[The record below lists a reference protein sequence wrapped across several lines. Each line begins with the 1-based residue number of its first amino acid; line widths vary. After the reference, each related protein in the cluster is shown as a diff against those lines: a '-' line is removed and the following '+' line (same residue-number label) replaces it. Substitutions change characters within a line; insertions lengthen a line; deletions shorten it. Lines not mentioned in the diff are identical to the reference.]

1 MAVYGSATKSM
12 TTAMKGF
19 LVFCVLATVCVEGTI
34 AQQKLIHYL
43 SGTDKD
49 HTVEW
54 DFFVTKGHNSGKW
67 MKIPVPSNWE
77 LQGFGN
83 YNYGQDENKSDE
95 QGLYKYSFT
104 ADPVWKGK
112 RIFIV
117 FEGVMTDADVRINGR
132 SAGPIHQGGYYRFK
146 YDVTR
151 LIRFNRENLLEVTV
165 SKASSNPSVN
175 RAERDGDYWA
185 LGGIFRPVYLEIVPN
200 VFIDRVAIDARAD
213 GSFHMEVY
221 GVNMTSRHKV
231 TARISDLQG
240 NPLGSAFS
248 TTGSSESTLVLSNKF
263 TNPAL
268 WNPES
273 PNLYE
278 VEVSVEGPQGRI
290 YSMKRRFGFR
300 TVDVKA
306 GDGIYVNG
314 RRVILKGVNRHSFWP
329 ESGRTLSRQVH
340 LNDIALIRDMN
351 MNAVRMSHYP
361 PDSEFLDLC
370 DSLGLFVLDE
380 LGGWQAAYDTEV
392 GEKLVREL
400 VIRDVNHPCIILWN
414 NGNERGWNTDLD
426 DDFAKYDP
434 QQRVVLHPIQRFN
447 GFDTRHYPEYE
458 YVVNSALYEHEI
470 YLPTEFMHGL
480 HDGGH
485 AAGLED
491 FWELM
496 LRHPSCAGGF
506 LWSLVDEGLYRT
518 DKGGVLD
525 VNGNKAP
532 DGIVGPH
539 REKEASYFAVKEIWS
554 PVYIAMKRIPVSF
567 DGAIPVENRYIY
579 TNLDACTFSWKLVSF
594 PQPSDRDAHNNWR
607 TDALGSAAPLSLS
620 PGERGT
626 LKLDLPRTW
635 ENSDALFLTA
645 RGPDGG
651 EVCTWSWPIRSA
663 AEMARD
669 PVSTE
674 NDGPIQVAR
683 DGSMLIVK
691 QGAVQF
697 RFDTLTGS
705 LSRVTL
711 KGAEV
716 SLSGPELAGQENR
729 LREFK
734 HYANGNSYVVE
745 PVFEGEGGFAVKW
758 TFTPGRPVRLQYQ
771 YLYRDAA
778 DFMGIVF
785 DYPEENLAAVTWL
798 GRGPYRVWK
807 NRLRG
812 QQFGVWRKEYNST
825 ITGES
830 WDYPEFKGYHA
841 DLYWARFETR
851 DIPFTIYTSTPGI
864 FLQLLRPDRPAGA
877 DNDNTHP
884 PFPEESIGFLHAISP
899 IGTKFQKAEVMG
911 PSGGKNI
918 MLNNTPFRG
927 ELWIDFWQ

>member
-1 MAVYGSATKSM
+1 MAIHSFTEKGMTSVKSV
-12 TTAMKGF
+12 
-19 LVFCVLATVCVEGTI
+19 LVLFVLSVACIGRTY

-49 HTVEW
+49 HTVNW
-54 DFFVTKGHNSGKW
+54 DFLVTKGNNSGKW
-67 MKIPVPSNWE
+67 TKIPVPSNWE

-95 QGLYKYSFT
+95 QGLYKYSFA
-104 ADPVWKGK
+104 ADEVWKGK

-185 LGGIFRPVYLEIVPN
+185 LGGIFRPVYLEIVPRI
-200 VFIDRVAIDARAD
+200 FIDRVAIDARAD
-213 GSFHMEVY
+213 GSFRMEVY
-221 GVNMTSRHKV
+221 GVNITGKHKV
-231 TARISDLQG
+231 TARISDLNG
-240 NPLGSAFS
+240 NPLGSEFS

-263 TNPAL
+263 ANPAL

-278 VEVSVEGPQGRI
+278 VEVSVVGPQGHT
-290 YSMKRRFGFR
+290 YSMKQRFGFR
-300 TVDVKA
+300 TVEVKA

-314 RRVILKGVNRHSFWP
+314 KHVVLKGVNRHSFWP

-340 LNDIALIRDMN
+340 LDDIALIKDMN

-380 LGGWQAAYDTEV
+380 LGGWQAAYDTQV
-392 GEKLVREL
+392 GRRLVREM
-400 VIRDVNHPCIILWN
+400 VTRDVNHPSIILWN
-414 NGNERGWNTDLD
+414 NGNERGWNVDLD
-426 DDFAKYDP
+426 DEFARYDP

-458 YVVNSALYEHEI
+458 YVVNSALYEQEI

-485 AAGLED
+485 GAGLED

-506 LWSLVDEGLYRT
+506 LWSLMDEGLYRT
-518 DKGGVLD
+518 DKDGILD

-539 REKEASYFAVKEIWS
+539 REKEASYFAIKEIWS
-554 PVYIAMKRIPVSF
+554 PIYIAMKRIPSEF
-567 DGAIPVENRYIY
+567 DGSIPVENRYLY

-594 PQPSDRDAHNNWR
+594 SRPSNADASIDWR
-607 TDALGSAAPLSLS
+607 TDAQGTAELLSVS
-620 PGERGT
+620 PGERGK
-626 LKLDLPRTW
+626 LKLDLPETW
-635 ENSDALFLTA
+635 KGSDALFLTA
-645 RGPDGG
+645 RNPDGR
-651 EVCTWSWPIRSA
+651 EVCTWSWPVKSA
-663 AEMARD
+663 AEIVNDEVRIEKAG
-669 PVSTE
+669 PVGLGS
-674 NDGPIQVAR
+674 DGI
-683 DGSMLIVK
+683 MLIVE
-691 QGAVQF
+691 QGGVQF
-697 RFDTLTGS
+697 RFDTLTGF
-705 LSRVTL
+705 LSGIRRNGVD
-711 KGAEV
+711 V
-716 SLSGPELAGQENR
+716 SLSGPELAGKENR
-729 LREFK
+729 LRDFR
-734 HYANGNSYVVE
+734 HYPQGDGYVVE
-745 PVFEGEGGFAVKW
+745 SVFEGDGGFGIKW
-758 TFTPGRPVRLQYQ
+758 TFTPGRAPRLQYQ
-771 YLYRDAA
+771 YLYRQPA

-785 DYPEENLAAVTWL
+785 DFPEEDIAAVTWM

-812 QQFGVWRKEYNST
+812 QQFGVWRKAYNNS

-830 WDYPEFKGYHA
+830 WEYPEFKGYHA
-841 DLYWARFETR
+841 DLYWARFETGR
-851 DIPFTIYTSTPGI
+851 IPFTIYTSTPGI
-864 FLQLLRPDRPAGA
+864 FLQLLKPDRPAGA

-884 PFPEESIGFLHAISP
+884 PFPDGNVGFLHAISP

-918 MLNNTPFRG
+918 MLNNTPFKG